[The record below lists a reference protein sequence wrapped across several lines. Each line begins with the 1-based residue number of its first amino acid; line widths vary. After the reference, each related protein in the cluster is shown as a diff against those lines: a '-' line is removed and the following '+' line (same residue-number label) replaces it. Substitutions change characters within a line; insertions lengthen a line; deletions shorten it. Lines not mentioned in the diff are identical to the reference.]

1 MRTYLRKFSALA
13 IKLQKPA
20 QSYHFFLHIIMCVP
34 KFFINTLIC
43 IILSLLC
50 FMYFLYILF
59 VVFIAGKRLATA
71 IPTCSFGGA
80 IRSSPDIPA
89 VVRLIS
95 FLAILTEIEISLL
108 FSLPHTTVLFLY
120 LHFRIS
126 GNNVFDI
133 VFFQSARNMQSGTR
147 FLVNIR
153 FP

>member
-1 MRTYLRKFSALA
+1 
-13 IKLQKPA
+13 
-20 QSYHFFLHIIMCVP
+20 MCVP

-59 VVFIAGKRLATA
+59 VVFIAGKRPATA
-71 IPTCSFGGA
+71 IPTCSFGGGRYA
-80 IRSSPDIPA
+80 HPRTYRQLSDSS
-89 VVRLIS
+89 V

>member
-1 MRTYLRKFSALA
+1 MLMRTYLRKFSALA

-59 VVFIAGKRLATA
+59 IVFIAGKRPATA

-95 FLAILTEIEISLL
+95 F
-108 FSLPHTTVLFLY
+108 F
-120 LHFRIS
+120 
-126 GNNVFDI
+126 GNIN
-133 VFFQSARNMQSGTR
+133 RN
-147 FLVNIR
+147 
-153 FP
+153 

>member
-1 MRTYLRKFSALA
+1 MY
-13 IKLQKPA
+13 
-20 QSYHFFLHIIMCVP
+20 VP

-59 VVFIAGKRLATA
+59 VVFIAGKRPATA
-71 IPTCSFGGA
+71 IPTCSFGGG
-80 IRSSPDIPA
+80 DTLIPGHTG
-89 VVRLIS
+89 S
-95 FLAILTEIEISLL
+95 CPTHQFFLAILTEIEISLL